1 MKVYAAG
8 GGPSNSTLVASGPPS
23 FNPPSPSY
31 RPKQVIACQSLYTRW
46 KIFFV
51 RIVESVER
59 TYKKVPWTTR
69 HTIRSCVSLYA
80 VLYIFVTVPF
90 RIAFYYNP
98 FDPGVVHDHWT
109 NELSAFTALDAV
121 ADLIGLYQF
130 VRFYQLQKTIFGP
143 RFISFDLGRTVSRT
157 ESLFQPPRMLI
168 GASSFHT
175 IPRGKIKW
183 TLTSIGQ
190 SVSLK
195 GNDTDNSHAL
205 RSTKMELLLEV
216 VAVLPIEIF
225 LYALGAYNALHMV
238 RITKICRLYRLRR
251 CLEQLA
257 NIYSDRAWMQHLSA
271 TGVDNL
277 VRNIGLCAGLCHYV
291 ACGYM
296 LLAHAQ
302 CGVSLEACDEN
313 VETSWA
319 VRDRLFG
326 ASPARKYA
334 RTLYWASR
342 TMVLLGYSD
351 VTPVSDAETIYAVI
365 VTLVGALFG
374 SSLLATFLFIFRFR
388 NARYAVFST
397 HVDNAREYMR
407 SQNIPRG
414 VRRQVI
420 AYFTYSWNTHHSLDS
435 EEALHLM
442 PKHLQSKVVSTLK
455 ASRIKQ
461 VCFLVKESVEFI
473 NLLAAALTRRVYSP
487 SDQIIEP
494 KFNAQMFFVIRGS
507 VMLSAFDG
515 SNPKECQTGD
525 FFADMC
531 LLSPETFEEKA
542 IAKTFCELYVLAKNK
557 FDVAMSDYYR
567 ENEVDVRACMGATL
581 EKHTTQLRKTKKLL
595 GMRNRANSGRSSF
608 GGNSTKG
615 ITQDTKAL
623 NWRLPGSAF
632 RVHWDAVRLLAI
644 IYIAFEV
651 PYFSVFISKR
661 EVQHM
666 FVDQFEFSA
675 RYFVTLLIEVLFG
688 VDLVLR
694 SRYLAQLDPIA
705 MLIIEDPDLIYATYK
720 ANGFYLDLIAWLPVG
735 MILESLSAS
744 GQQYSWM
751 FRMFR
756 LLRLREIPGLLWN
769 VGDYYSLSSKVHLVI
784 SLLLGVTFML
794 HVVGCVWFEMAWIS
808 EVGNIGHSDEVVLGE
823 LSRSKC
829 LQHSVLF
836 DNCSWVTFDCYAHIG
851 DAFPAENPD
860 SSYQPSFAYLR
871 SVYWAIVTLTAVGYG
886 DIVAYSTV
894 ESLFAAL
901 WVFVGGII
909 NFGVVGAMSSTI
921 SNAMAPHHHHIE
933 KLNTLNSMLE
943 RMDISEKLS
952 NEIRRFYHHEFIGR
966 KQTYESQLLSHLPD
980 QLCYEISS
988 LLHSDA
994 VKRVCLFDSAS
1005 IEFLKEVTGKFRH
1018 RIYQNGDSI
1027 CLEGDICREFLVL
1040 LHGSK
1045 VNVFFRTRKVPIRA
1059 LHEGDSFAVMAF
1071 LLRRPHPATLVAASL
1086 VHASVMTREQFDSIQ
1101 RKFDGDLN
1109 DMKEEAQVL
1118 WTEQQKNMRRI
1129 VRNLEKL
1136 KLQPHMMSTA
1146 TLFYHGDTSVATTVG
1161 GGNETKASR
1170 DVNAT
1175 REMLASLWNGI
1186 ITCWNVYNSIF
1197 VIFRI
1202 CFHSH
1207 LHFSSETDAA
1217 VWIADLCCD
1226 VCFAMDIYLR
1236 LYYFG
1241 CHDVGFENLVERREM
1256 DKQYRHSS
1264 TLKWD
1269 LLASTPIYAPFAS
1282 RSLISSL
1289 CRLPRFIRC
1298 VDLWTYLDDVI
1309 VLIQQ
1314 HFASHNV
1321 SAYLSPVKLMIIL
1334 VLVAHYVG
1342 SIFFWISEHE
1352 CEHIERCWMAHDHML
1367 HEYHHSV
1374 VMSYAKSFYWA
1385 ITTLLL
1391 VGSNEIVPRGTA
1403 GTIWTSFT
1411 CLCCTF
1417 IIGHIVGE
1425 ISELILDLGKET
1437 KHYKSRIASFDGFA
1451 KEHELPDGLRKRVG
1465 FFFREQFEHTKGNDL
1480 HSTVHDLSANLR
1492 LKLMLEIFGH
1502 PISLLPF
1509 SRLLT
1514 SSQINNLAL
1523 RLHSELFI
1531 PGDNILVEGTFGS
1544 RLCTLRRGLAAAF
1557 WSNSVTSVAILMEG
1571 ALFGEVAFFL
1581 TGQRRLATVRATTA
1595 CEVLH
1600 VTKYDWL
1607 ELWTSNDDLSD
1618 IQFQKHAQHAL
1629 LHWVHCR
1636 LLRYQRASLRAAS
1649 KAKRLVSSRHTLTRM
1664 MRCHSLP
1671 QFGREFFDRMRQDD
1685 TSHFTPNHTQA
1696 GINFEMLQH
1705 CQQRPQ
1711 YSAQLRLFHRYRA
1724 WRDRNQATVLP
1735 EQQNPKIFAISRHL
1749 NGVSQ
1754 VSSPP
1759 DAVNS
1764 KKLKFNAAGSRLRQA
1779 SQQALLVA
1787 KKETKTKEFIKLVQ
1801 NIGKSWD
1808 FFMLLVSM
1816 YHLIITPF
1824 KVCFSYDLAELSD
1837 DVLHGWSAF
1846 EIFVD
1851 VLCLFD
1857 VGYKLWH
1864 SSGTQEGRVTV
1875 RQSGLRQVLASNPA
1889 LRGDICAILPL
1900 EVLLFAKHIRVPRA
1914 YEPLIGEAT
1923 RASWWTSRWILRLNR
1938 VLLASRIERL
1948 TEQLSQF
1955 LIYDQKVHVNEAF
1968 LYFMRGLS
1976 SYLTMGHLLAC
1987 LWFITSHM
1995 GFHHYGTSWLTT
2007 SGMLTYIANEVPD
2020 TEEGVRVLSEKVT
2033 TFSLETVPLFRKYL
2047 RSLLFSMECI
2057 STLFYGDI
2065 VSMNPMELVAE
2076 IVITLWSIYIYGALV
2091 GAQAELL
2098 DASAKREAAFE
2109 QTLGE
2114 LQHYLVQNEVPKGI
2128 KRQIKVYY
2136 ARLWARRKG
2145 ESEFAAVAHVSR
2157 SLYEDVVLATLKG
2170 FAVQVRAFRTLDD
2183 QFLRALLV
2191 CLHYVVC
2198 SESEEIYVIGDMD
2211 RSMYFIARGRV
2222 VVKMGSSES
2231 IRERGDFFGE
2241 LALLYSISRL
2251 ETCVAVTVAEM
2262 YCLNHE
2268 PYERLLLEFPEYRAR
2283 NKLSWTTHAS
2293 GSDRDR
2299 AVIEEALRC
2308 FQQYGQSGGRSAS
2321 GSRNSVCNMPPLLS
2335 VEAIAANAGRID
2347 AQLPHSY
2354 IYRAAMELLSR
2365 LNKVDPLEVKD
2376 LYLKSRDGARKQLK
2390 AVLGLHTARHESVD
2404 DVVHSFHSF
2413 HNSPPTPREK
2423 SLHEHQSDSLEH
2435 MEAVV
2440 AELSRPTDHQID
2452 EAMKALETKTLH
2464 TRI

>member
-8 GGPSNSTLVASGPPS
+8 GPNNSTLVASGPPS
-23 FNPPSPSY
+23 FNPPSPTY
-31 RPKQVIACQSLYTRW
+31 RPKQATAHQSLYPRW
-46 KIFFV
+46 KTLFS
-51 RIVESVER
+51 RYVESVER
-59 TYKKVPWTTR
+59 IYKKLPWTTR

-98 FDPGVVHDHWT
+98 FDPGVHDHWT
-109 NELSAFTALDAV
+109 NELSVFTALDAV

-130 VRFYQLQKTIFGP
+130 IRFYQLQKAIFGP

-157 ESLFQPPRMLI
+157 ESLFQPPRILI
-168 GASSFHT
+168 GASSFNN

-190 SVSLK
+190 SASLK

-225 LYALGAYNALHMV
+225 PYALGAYNVLHVV
-238 RITKICRLYRLRR
+238 RITKMCRLYRLRR
-251 CLEQLA
+251 CLERLA
-257 NIYSDRAWMQHLSA
+257 NIYSDRAWMQHLSS
-271 TGVDNL
+271 TGIDNL
-277 VRNIGLCAGLCHYV
+277 VRNIGLCAGLCHYA

-302 CGVSLEACDEN
+302 CGVSLEECDEN

-342 TMVLLGYSD
+342 TLVLLGYSD
-351 VTPVSDAETIYAVI
+351 VTPVSDAETIYALI
-365 VTLVGALFG
+365 ATLMGALFG

-388 NARYAVFST
+388 NARYAAFST

-420 AYFTYSWNTHHSLDS
+420 AYFTYSWNTHQSLDS

-487 SDQIIEP
+487 GDQIIEP

-507 VMLSAFDG
+507 VALSAFDG
-515 SNPKECQTGD
+515 SKPKECQTGD

-542 IAKTFCELYVLAKNK
+542 VAKTFCELYVLAKNK
-557 FDVAMSDYYR
+557 FDDAMADFYR
-567 ENEVDVRACMGATL
+567 ENEGDVRACMGATL

-595 GMRNRANSGRSSF
+595 GMRNRGNSGRGSF
-608 GGNSTKG
+608 GGNL
-615 ITQDTKAL
+615 TKAVTHGT
-623 NWRLPGSAF
+623 NAHWRLPGSVF
-632 RVHWDAVRLLAI
+632 RVHWDAVRLLSI

-661 EVQHM
+661 EEQHV
-666 FVDQFEFSA
+666 FEDQFVFGA
-675 RYFVTLLIEVLFG
+675 RYFVTLLIEGLFG

-735 MILESLSAS
+735 IILESLAAS
-744 GQQYSWM
+744 GQRYSWM
-751 FRMFR
+751 FRMLR
-756 LLRLREIPGLLWN
+756 LLRLREIQGLLWN
-769 VGDYYSLSSKVHLVI
+769 VGDYYSLSSKAHLVI
-784 SLLLGVTFML
+784 SLLLGVAFML

-808 EVGNIGHSDEVVLGE
+808 EVANIGHSEEGVLRE
-823 LSRSKC
+823 LSRANC
-829 LQHSVLF
+829 LQHSALF

-851 DAFPAENPD
+851 DAFPAETPD

-871 SVYWAIVTLTAVGYG
+871 SVYWAIVALTGVGYG
-886 DIVAYSTV
+886 EIVAYSTA
-894 ESLFAAL
+894 ESLFAAF

-933 KLNTLNSMLE
+933 KINTLNSMLE

-1146 TLFYHGDTSVATTVG
+1146 TLFYHGDTSAATTVG
-1161 GGNETKASR
+1161 GGNETKASC

-1175 REMLASLWNGI
+1175 REMLASLWNGL
-1186 ITCWNVYNSIF
+1186 ITCWNTYNSIF

-1207 LHFSSETDAA
+1207 LHFSSGTDAA

-1241 CHDVGFENLVERREM
+1241 CHDVGFENLVDRKEI

-1269 LLASTPIYAPFAS
+1269 LLASSPIYAPFAS
-1282 RSLISSL
+1282 KSLISSL
-1289 CRLPRFIRC
+1289 CRLPRLIRC

-1314 HFASHNV
+1314 HFASYNV

-1391 VGSNEIVPRGTA
+1391 VGSNEIVPRSTA

-1451 KEHELPDGLRKRVG
+1451 KEHELPDGLRNRVG
-1465 FFFREQFEHTKGNDL
+1465 FFFREQFEHTKGNDI
-1480 HSTVHDLSANLR
+1480 HNTVHDLSANLR
-1492 LKLMLEIFGH
+1492 LKLMLEIYGH
-1502 PISLLPF
+1502 AISLLPI

-1514 SSQINNLAL
+1514 SSQVNNLAL

-1557 WSNSVTSVAILMEG
+1557 WTNSVTSVAILMEG

-1581 TGQRRLATVRATTA
+1581 AGQRRLATVQATTA
-1595 CEVLH
+1595 CEVLY
-1600 VTKYDWL
+1600 VTKHDWL
-1607 ELWTSNDDLSD
+1607 ELWTSNGDLSD

-1636 LLRYQRASLRAAS
+1636 LLRYQRASLRAAC
-1649 KAKRLVSSRHTLTRM
+1649 KAKRLISSRHTFNSTMAAAAGTNKARKRLSSVLLNQRENGDLKIASFSRITSIRTIKRLSSTSSVETRRSSVAPELQLLEMKTKYLQAKTDKCAMKYQPAIEALHTHRRVSSILSRHSISHSRGKGNSSGISGVYRSMIGDPTSPIARGNSSSAFDIRLNQFMIDISPINKYVRDSLSDEHIRGIENECWARFKLLAVAQYAVSRLLDELAPTEMIFISSTVAPTFQASQFQKSHGLRKSEQSTRLMRM

-1671 QFGREFFDRMRQDD
+1671 QFGREFFDRMRQED

-1696 GINFEMLQH
+1696 GINFEMLQSS
-1705 CQQRPQ
+1705 QQRPQ
-1711 YSAQLRLFHRYRA
+1711 YSAQLKLFHRYRA
-1724 WRDRNQATVLP
+1724 WKDRNQATVLP
-1735 EQQNPKIFAISRHL
+1735 EQQNPTIFAISRHL

-1764 KKLKFNAAGSRLRQA
+1764 KNLKFNAAGSRLRQA

-1787 KKETKTKEFIKLVQ
+1787 KKENKTKEFIKLVQ

-1808 FFMLLVSM
+1808 FFMLLVSI

-1824 KVCFSYDLAELSD
+1824 KVCFSYDLTELSD
-1837 DVLHGWSAF
+1837 DLLHGWSAF

-1851 VLCLFD
+1851 VLCLVD

-1864 SSGTQEGRVTV
+1864 CSGTQEGRV
-1875 RQSGLRQVLASNPA
+1875 RQSRLRQALASNPA

-1900 EVLLFAKHIRVPRA
+1900 EVLLFAKNIRVPRA
-1914 YEPLIGEAT
+1914 YEPSIGEAT

-1938 VLLASRIERL
+1938 VLLASRIEHL
-1948 TEQLSQF
+1948 TEQLFQF

-1987 LWFITSHM
+1987 IWFITSHM
-1995 GFHHYGTSWLTT
+1995 GFHRYGTSWLTT
-2007 SGMLTYIANEVPD
+2007 SGMLTYIPNEASE
-2020 TEEGVRVLSEKVT
+2020 TEEGVRILSEVT
-2033 TFSLETVPLFRKYL
+2033 IFSLE
-2047 RSLLFSMECI
+2047 S
-2057 STLFYGDI
+2057 
-2065 VSMNPMELVAE
+2065 
-2076 IVITLWSIYIYGALV
+2076 
-2091 GAQAELL
+2091 
-2098 DASAKREAAFE
+2098 
-2109 QTLGE
+2109 
-2114 LQHYLVQNEVPKGI
+2114 
-2128 KRQIKVYY
+2128 
-2136 ARLWARRKG
+2136 
-2145 ESEFAAVAHVSR
+2145 
-2157 SLYEDVVLATLKG
+2157 
-2170 FAVQVRAFRTLDD
+2170 
-2183 QFLRALLV
+2183 
-2191 CLHYVVC
+2191 
-2198 SESEEIYVIGDMD
+2198 
-2211 RSMYFIARGRV
+2211 
-2222 VVKMGSSES
+2222 
-2231 IRERGDFFGE
+2231 
-2241 LALLYSISRL
+2241 
-2251 ETCVAVTVAEM
+2251 
-2262 YCLNHE
+2262 
-2268 PYERLLLEFPEYRAR
+2268 
-2283 NKLSWTTHAS
+2283 
-2293 GSDRDR
+2293 
-2299 AVIEEALRC
+2299 
-2308 FQQYGQSGGRSAS
+2308 
-2321 GSRNSVCNMPPLLS
+2321 
-2335 VEAIAANAGRID
+2335 
-2347 AQLPHSY
+2347 
-2354 IYRAAMELLSR
+2354 
-2365 LNKVDPLEVKD
+2365 
-2376 LYLKSRDGARKQLK
+2376 
-2390 AVLGLHTARHESVD
+2390 
-2404 DVVHSFHSF
+2404 
-2413 HNSPPTPREK
+2413 
-2423 SLHEHQSDSLEH
+2423 
-2435 MEAVV
+2435 
-2440 AELSRPTDHQID
+2440 
-2452 EAMKALETKTLH
+2452 
-2464 TRI
+2464 